1 MRYISIDEEN
11 VRAVRSL
18 VSKTMFLFLFFVDF
32 AVDIDVDVAVD
43 VCVCVYLSL
52 LFNFPY
58 ELFKSFRVIAQ
69 YCIYVFDICC

>member
-43 VCVCVYLSL
+43 VCVCLFITVIQFSL
-52 LFNFPY
+52 
-58 ELFKSFRVIAQ
+58 
-69 YCIYVFDICC
+69 